1 MLNKSKIQTNSNRS
15 FGIVFSIVF
24 IIIAFWTF
32 RGDFSQI
39 KILPLLISLIFLI
52 LGLINSKLL
61 TPLNKLWIKFG
72 NLLGSIISPIIMAI
86 IFFLVVT
93 PTGILLRI
101 FGKDLLNIKQ
111 KSNKN
116 SYWIKKDKRISKMKQ
131 QF

>member
-24 IIIAFWTF
+24 IIIAFWSF

-131 QF
+131 EF

>member
-24 IIIAFWTF
+24 IIIAFWSF

-93 PTGILLRI
+93 PTCILLRI